1 MNMVIRPE
9 NTRRRLFVLIL
20 ALLPGLRAQTQSF
33 ALFTFD
39 TPGSSYTA
47 ASAMNNAGEMV
58 GGYHDAAGDHS
69 FLRHTDGSFSP
80 IDLPGAVATGAK
92 GINNAGQ
99 IVGVFTDSSGN
110 HGFLRA
116 PDGTFTTL
124 EPGYSPAG
132 INDHGD
138 IVGSVNAFTF
148 PRLGY
153 LRTADGR
160 ITTFQAPGASQTW
173 PAGLNNDGQ
182 IVGTYITGGSYSI
195 GHGFLRAV
203 DGSFTTLDMP
213 GLEPRNMGTW
223 ASAINNRGQI
233 AGYLLSYGYSFVR
246 DPDGTYTLVTG
257 FGQTYVYAIDDK
269 GRLGG
274 YVYDAGGTHGLLAT
288 PSGAGGPAPAIR
300 SPLGVSSAVAF
311 GGLQGI
317 APGTWIEIY
326 GVNLA
331 KTTRSWQGSD
341 FTGDNAPTAL
351 DGVSVTVNG
360 QPAYVSYISPGQVN
374 AEVPSTVSPGTA
386 QVVVINNGRRTNPYT
401 VKASALLPGVAAF
414 PSETYSSYPLAI
426 TLPPD
431 PVKAGDVVTLFGI
444 GFADVTPSVPAGR
457 IAREATTLTSTV
469 EIMFDG
475 VPAKVLYAGLS
486 PGSVGLY
493 QFNVVVPDSAAP
505 SGDYV
510 QYVRV
515 VVQANGIEAQT
526 VNLRVRQ

>member
-1 MNMVIRPE
+1 MDHRCIFALV
-9 NTRRRLFVLIL
+9 L
-20 ALLPGLRAQTQSF
+20 ALLPCLGAQTRSY

-39 TPGSSYTA
+39 APGSNATA
-47 ASAMNNAGEMV
+47 VSAMNNAGEMV
-58 GGYHDAAGDHS
+58 GSYHDAAGDHA

-80 IDLPGAVATGAK
+80 IDLPGAVAGRTSAI

-99 IVGVFTDSSGN
+99 IVGAFTDSSGT

-124 EPGYSPAG
+124 EAGYSPAG

-138 IVGSVNAFTF
+138 IVGTASAFTF
-148 PRLGY
+148 PTLGY
-153 LRTADGR
+153 LRTSDGH

-173 PAGLNNDGQ
+173 AAGLNNDGQ

-203 DGSFTTLDMP
+203 DGSFTTLDVP

-223 ASAINNRGQI
+223 AASINNRGQI

-246 DPDGTYTLVTG
+246 DADGTYTLVTG
-257 FGQTYVYAIDDK
+257 LGQTYAHAIDDNA
-269 GRLGG
+269 RLGG

-288 PSGAGGPAPAIR
+288 LSGAGGPAPAIR
-300 SPLGVSSAVAF
+300 APLGVSSAAAF

-331 KTTRSWQGSD
+331 RTTRSWQGSD
-341 FTGDNAPTAL
+341 FTGDNAPTTL

-374 AEVPSTVSPGTA
+374 AQVPATLGPETA
-386 QVVVINNGRRTNPYT
+386 QVVVIDNGQRTAPYT
-401 VKASALLPGVAAF
+401 VKASALLPGIAAF
-414 PSETYSSYPLAI
+414 PSESYSSVPLAI

-431 PVKAGDVVTLFGI
+431 PVKAGDVITFFGI
-444 GFADVTPSVPAGR
+444 GFGDVTPSVPAGR
-457 IAREATTLTSTV
+457 ITREANTLTSSV
-469 EIMFDG
+469 EITFDG

-493 QFNVVVPDSAAP
+493 QFNVVVPDSGTP
-505 SGDYV
+505 MGDSIRYV
-510 QYVRV
+510 GIVVR
-515 VVQANGIEAQT
+515 ANGTSVPT
-526 VNLRVRQ
+526 VNLRIRQ